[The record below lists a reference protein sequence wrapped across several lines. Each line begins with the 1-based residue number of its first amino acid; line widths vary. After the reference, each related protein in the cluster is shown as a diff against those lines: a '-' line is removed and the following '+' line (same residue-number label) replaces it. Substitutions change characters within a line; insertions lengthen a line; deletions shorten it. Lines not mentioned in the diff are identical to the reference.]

1 MELTDYQKGIA
12 LEIMQ
17 AENRGQAIKDI
28 RKRKNITQNE
38 LARRLGYNSS
48 SSIADIETGRR
59 NNITVDSLVKYAV
72 ALSENGNGR
81 KKTDFGIYPLD
92 RRMKRY

>member
-17 AENRGQAIKDI
+17 AENRGKAIKEI
-28 RKRKNITQNE
+28 RKRNNITQSE

-48 SSIADIETGRR
+48 STIADIETGRR
-59 NNITVDSLVKYAV
+59 NNITVDSLVKYAI
-72 ALSENGNGR
+72 AISENGNGK